1 MLLTK
6 REEQLLKAFL
16 EYGKLSVNQLT
27 DILQVS
33 KRTTYRT
40 IADLTERLH
49 TIQIGILRESGK
61 YYLSGDLDKLEHYQ
75 SQKTYSQKERLSL
88 ISLSL
93 LMEDKPLTNEL
104 LQEEFIVSNVTIIQ
118 DIATIEGR
126 FNDFNLRM
134 HRQGGYS
141 LEGDNGLKRWLAA
154 VILTQ
159 SLAVSDFSKLEQLH
173 LPWFKVKQFKIAKKL
188 FEQIGEQ
195 LPECDAIMG
204 HFLIVL
210 LSLANVNQLE
220 LQSRPVSREALDLTQ
235 SLFNDY
241 AKESGQFFNLQE
253 ILYFAQRLDE
263 FVIKRQ
269 PDPLFQ
275 EQVDSEFYYNISNLI
290 DKVSLYTKINFAKD
304 QILFKFLFNHIRL
317 SLAVPEIFGESS
329 QNAIAHSALRHSSY
343 LHRVVSLLVKD
354 IFPTYLQTEN
364 EYELITLHFASS
376 LRRSPDIYPIRLL
389 LLTDERPLA
398 RELLVTR
405 IKNLAPFIERLSVT
419 SPSQFEATAVEQYDA
434 VLTTQPTKEDFYFIS
449 IYPDG
454 KELLALQ
461 DFLQSVQENRDVVVR
476 SELPIEASFD
486 VQDYLVV
493 SQSLLQHF
501 NVYQVANVGSFED
514 AVLSVVNVLPGITD
528 YDYLSAKLIQ
538 RFEQSPMAIPETGLM
553 LLHTRSS
560 RVKQSGFYICD
571 LEQPVT
577 AISMNRT
584 PEVVTRVLVMLT
596 GISESDTVRELMTAI
611 GQSIIENH
619 LYTEIYKT
627 GNKAIIYQLLNQIF
641 TENIKKLE
649 N

>member
-1 MLLTK
+1 MLLSK
-6 REEQLLKAFL
+6 REEQLLKAFQ

-40 IADLTERLH
+40 IADLTESLN
-49 TIQIGILRESGK
+49 TIQISILKESGK
-61 YYLSGDLDKLEHYQ
+61 YYLSGELDHLEQYY
-75 SQKTYSQKERLSL
+75 SQENYSQKERLSL

-93 LMEDKPLTNEL
+93 LMEQEPLTNDL
-104 LQEEFIVSNVTIIQ
+104 LQEQFAVSNVTIIQ
-118 DIATIEGR
+118 DISTIEQR
-126 FNDFNLRM
+126 FHDFSLCIN
-134 HRQGGYS
+134 RQGGYS
-141 LEGDNGLKRWLAA
+141 LEGNNGLKRWLAA

-159 SLAVSDFSKLEQLH
+159 SLAVSEFSKLELVQ
-173 LPWFKVKQFKIAKKL
+173 LPWFDIKQFKIAKKL
-188 FEQIGEQ
+188 FEQIGAQ
-195 LPECDAIMG
+195 LPEFDTIMG

-210 LSLANVNQLE
+210 LTLANVNQLE
-220 LQSRPVSREALDLTQ
+220 LQSRPVSKEALDLTQ

-241 AKESGQFFNLQE
+241 AKQSGQLFNLQE

-269 PDPLFQ
+269 PVPLFQ

-304 QILFKFLFNHIRL
+304 QVLFKFLFNHIRL
-317 SLAVPEIFGESS
+317 SLAVPEIFGESG
-329 QNAIAHSALRHSSY
+329 QNVIAHRALKHSSH

-354 IFPTYLQTEN
+354 IFPPYLQTEN
-364 EYELITLHFASS
+364 EYELITLHFTSS

-389 LLTDERPLA
+389 LLSDERPLA
-398 RELLVTR
+398 RELLITK

-419 SPSQFEATAVEQYDA
+419 SPSQFEKSAIQQYDA
-434 VLTTQPTKEDFYFIS
+434 ILTTQPTKEKFYFIS

-454 KELLALQ
+454 KELIALQ
-461 DFLQSVQENRDVVVR
+461 DYLQSVQENRDVVVR
-476 SELPIEASFD
+476 EDLPIEANFD
-486 VQDYLVV
+486 VQDYLMI
-493 SQSLLQHF
+493 SQNLLQHF
-501 NVYQVANVGSFED
+501 DVFQLANEASFED
-514 AVLSVVNVLPGITD
+514 AVVSVVNALPGITD
-528 YDYLSAKLIQ
+528 RTYLSSKLIQ

-553 LLHTRSS
+553 LLHTQSS
-560 RVKQSGFYICD
+560 SVKQSGFYICD
-571 LEQPVT
+571 LEQPVS

-584 PEVVTRVLVMLT
+584 PEVISRVLVMLT
-596 GISESDTVRELMTAI
+596 GMNESDTVRELMTAI

>member
-6 REEQLLKAFL
+6 REKQLLKAFQ
-16 EYGKLSVNQLT
+16 EYGKLSINQLT

-40 IADLTERLH
+40 IADLTESLN
-49 TIQIGILRESGK
+49 TIQISILKESGK
-61 YYLSGDLDKLEHYQ
+61 YYLSGELDHLEQYHYQ
-75 SQKTYSQKERLSL
+75 ETYSQQERLSL
-88 ISLSL
+88 IALSL
-93 LMEDKPLTNEL
+93 LMEKEPLTNDI
-104 LQEEFIVSNVTIIQ
+104 LQKQFTVSNVTIIQ
-118 DIATIEGR
+118 DISTIEQR
-126 FNDFNLRM
+126 FHDFSLRIN
-134 HRQGGYS
+134 RQGGYS
-141 LEGDNGLKRWLAA
+141 LEGDNGSKRWIAA

-159 SLAVSDFSKLEQLH
+159 SLAVSDFSKLDQLQ
-173 LPWFKVKQFKIAKKL
+173 LSWFDVKRFNISQTL
-188 FEQIGEQ
+188 FEQIGDQ
-195 LPECDAIMG
+195 LPELDTIMR

-210 LSLANVNQLE
+210 LSLANVNRLD
-220 LQSRPVSREALDLTQ
+220 LQSRPVSKEALELTQ
-235 SLFNDY
+235 SLFNNY
-241 AKESGQFFNLQE
+241 AKKSGQLFNLQE

-269 PDPLFQ
+269 PVPLFQ
-275 EQVDSEFYYNISNLI
+275 KQVDSEFYYNISNLI

-304 QILFKFLFNHIRL
+304 QVLFKFLFNHIRL
-317 SLAVPEIFGESS
+317 SLAVPAIFGESG
-329 QNAIAHSALRHSSY
+329 QNVIAHRSLKHSSH

-354 IFPTYLQTEN
+354 IFPPYLQTEN
-364 EYELITLHFASS
+364 EYELISIHFASS

-389 LLTDERPLA
+389 LLSDERPLA
-398 RELLVTR
+398 RELLITR

-419 SPSQFEATAVEQYDA
+419 SPSQFEPSSRQQYDA
-434 VLTTQPTKEDFYFIS
+434 ILTTQPTKKNFYFIS

-461 DFLQSVQENRDVVVR
+461 DYLQRVQENRDVVVR
-476 SELPIEASFD
+476 EDLPIEAHFD

-493 SQSLLQHF
+493 SQGLLQSF
-501 NVYQVANVGSFED
+501 DIYQISNIAFFEPTVR
-514 AVLSVVNVLPGITD
+514 AVVNPLPGISD
-528 YDYLSAKLIQ
+528 KDYLSSKLIR

-553 LLHTRSS
+553 LLHTQSKS
-560 RVKQSGFYICD
+560 VKQSGFYICD
-571 LEQPVT
+571 LEQPVS

-584 PEVVTRVLVMLT
+584 PEVISRVLVMLT
-596 GISESDTVRELMTAI
+596 GMDESDTVRELMTAI

-627 GNKAIIYQLLNQIF
+627 GNQAIIYQLLNQIF